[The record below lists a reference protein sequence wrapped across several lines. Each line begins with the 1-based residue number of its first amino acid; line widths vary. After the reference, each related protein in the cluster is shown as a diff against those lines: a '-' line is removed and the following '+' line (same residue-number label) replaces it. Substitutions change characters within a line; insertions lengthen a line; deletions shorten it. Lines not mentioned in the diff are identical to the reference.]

1 MEKTQTYPNNTN
13 TKVSVGQNGIIEK
26 IRDSQSLPPKEWI
39 ISDDQNSRSFA
50 QKFQIKK
57 IFRAKSMG
65 F

>member
-26 IRDSQSLPPKEWI
+26 IRDSQSLPPKEWS
-39 ISDDQNSRSFA
+39 ISDDQIL
-50 QKFQIKK
+50 KFCAKVSDKK
-57 IFRAKSMG
+57 FFRAKSMG